1 VGGSRARNSST
12 TGGRAAR
19 TTTAQRSYN
28 YSMADVHPSTQFLII
43 TGLSGSGKSG
53 VTKCFEDLGYFCV
66 DNLPA
71 KLIPTFA
78 QLATK
83 QGAEIRRV
91 ALTMDIRERDFV
103 QDFPTVYN
111 DMKAQGYDF
120 SILFLEASDEV
131 LSRRFSETRRPHPL
145 AFDRPVMQGIAE
157 ERDRLQPI
165 REIADIT
172 IDTSSLTIHELREH
186 INKIYT
192 PAAEAKPLIISLISF
207 GYKYGIP
214 FNSDILF
221 DVRFLPNP
229 FFVQELKSKTGL
241 DPAVQEYVF
250 GNEEWKQF
258 YEKLADLLFFL
269 LPRFVR
275 EGKSYLTLSIGCTGG
290 KHRSVAIADYLE
302 KLLKEKGH
310 VVRCKHRDINKE

>member
-1 VGGSRARNSST
+1 
-12 TGGRAAR
+12 
-19 TTTAQRSYN
+19 
-28 YSMADVHPSTQFLII
+28 MAEPHTSTQFIII

-71 KLIPTFA
+71 KLIPTFV
-78 QLATK
+78 QLCTK
-83 QGAEIRRV
+83 PGAEIRRV

-103 QDFPTVYN
+103 HDFPTIYN
-111 DMKAQGYDF
+111 DMKSQGYDF
-120 SILFLEASDEV
+120 SILFLDASDEV
-131 LSRRFSETRRPHPL
+131 LVRRFSETRRPHPL
-145 AFDRPVMQGIAE
+145 AFDRPVLQGIAE

-165 REIADIT
+165 RDIADII
-172 IDTSSLTIHELREH
+172 IDTSALNIHELREH
-186 INKIYT
+186 INKIYST
-192 PAAEAKPLIISLISF
+192 TQEVTKPLVISLISF

-229 FFVQELKSKTGL
+229 FFVQELKNKTGL

-250 GNEEWKQF
+250 QNEEWKQF
-258 YEKLADLLFFL
+258 REKLADLLLFL
-269 LPRFVR
+269 LPKFVR
-275 EGKSYLTLSIGCTGG
+275 EGKTYLTLSIGCTGG

-302 KLLKEKGH
+302 KLLKEEGH
-310 VVRCKHRDINKE
+310 MVRSKHRDLNKE